1 MAIPDLH
8 VVDNKG
14 QVIGTVSASSVD
26 SLSFDYSAD
35 HTGIPLSTSMPIVR
49 RHYTHKA
56 IAPYLWGLLPDN
68 PDVIARWAREA
79 HVSERNISGLLD
91 HVGADAAGAFRFAHD
106 PESLGPESQPSHIPV
121 TEAEVAQRLRDLGAD
136 SSRWHPT
143 NTEGRWSLAGAQAK
157 IALAWIDGVGWAE
170 PDGDTPSTH
179 ILKPAIASH
188 EHFEVNEHLCL
199 ATADRLGLVAA
210 QTRVERF
217 EDQQVVVVE
226 RYDRQP
232 GGIVRIHQEDM
243 GQALGHHPSEK
254 YQSDGGPTPADI
266 VRRLRQVSTS
276 PEEDVERFLL
286 ALGFNWLIVGP
297 DAHAKN
303 YSLLIAD
310 SVIRLAPLYDIASA
324 LPYSDVHVKKRRLA
338 MKIGSS
344 YRPDQI
350 GNAHFER
357 LAEECRV
364 SSTWMLRAMR
374 DLADAIEPVL
384 VEVADESGLH
394 ECAEMVDPMVDWV
407 RACQRRLR

>member
-8 VVDNKG
+8 VVDNEG
-14 QVIGTVSASSVD
+14 HVIGTVSASSVD
-26 SLSFDYSAD
+26 SLTFDYSAD
-35 HTGIPLSTSMPIVR
+35 YTGIPISTSMPIVR

-79 HVSERNISGLLD
+79 QVSERNISGLLD
-91 HVGADAAGAFRFAHD
+91 HVGADAAGAFRFAYD
-106 PESLGPESQPSHIPV
+106 PESLGPESQRSHTPL
-121 TEAEVAQRLRDLGAD
+121 TEAEVARRLRDLGAD

-143 NTEGRWSLAGAQAK
+143 NEEGRWSLAGAQAK
-157 IALAWIDGVGWAE
+157 IALAWIDGIGWAE

-179 ILKPAIASH
+179 IFKPAIAGH

-210 QTRVERF
+210 RTRVARF

-232 GGIVRIHQEDM
+232 GGTVRIHQEDM
-243 GQALGHHPSEK
+243 CQALGHHPSEK
-254 YQSDGGPTPADI
+254 YQSDGGPAPADI

-276 PEEDVERFLL
+276 PEEDVDRFLL

-310 SVIRLAPLYDIASA
+310 NVIRLAPLYDIASA
-324 LPYSDVHVKKRRLA
+324 LPYLDVHVKKRRLA

-344 YRPDQI
+344 YKPDQI
-350 GNAHFER
+350 GSAHFER

-364 SSTWMLRAMR
+364 SSTWMLRATR

-384 VEVADESGLH
+384 VEVANESGLD
-394 ECAEMVDPMVDWV
+394 ECAAMVDPIVDWV